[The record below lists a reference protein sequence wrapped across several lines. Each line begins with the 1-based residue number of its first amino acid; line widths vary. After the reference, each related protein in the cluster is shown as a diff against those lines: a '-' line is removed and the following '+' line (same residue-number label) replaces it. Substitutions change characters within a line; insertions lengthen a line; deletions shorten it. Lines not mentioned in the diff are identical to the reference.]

1 MFAIKFIA
9 SKPNKTSNHTALYTT
24 AFAASVPKSF
34 SMNVAVPMD
43 AAKTK
48 SRIPIVVMEKNKL
61 DIFFI

>member
-1 MFAIKFIA
+1 
-9 SKPNKTSNHTALYTT
+9 
-24 AFAASVPKSF
+24 
-34 SMNVAVPMD
+34 MNVAVPMD